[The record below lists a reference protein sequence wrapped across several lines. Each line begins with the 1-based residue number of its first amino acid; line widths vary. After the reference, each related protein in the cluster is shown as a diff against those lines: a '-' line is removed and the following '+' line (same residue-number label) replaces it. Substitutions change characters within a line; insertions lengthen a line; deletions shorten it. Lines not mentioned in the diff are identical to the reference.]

1 MIMMEY
7 STLDFLGYFRDVEIR
22 VILNPKNQILVK
34 SRRCI
39 HRTKKEDLCYDCQKL
54 IEENRSEYDKVIEG
68 LKSTPREI
76 LDHRLRV

>member
-7 STLDFLGYFRDVEIR
+7 SNLDFLGYFRDVEIS
-22 VILNPKNQILVK
+22 VILNRDNQILIR

-54 IEENRSEYDKVIEG
+54 IEENRSEYDKTVEEI
-68 LKSTPREI
+68 KSTPREI
-76 LDHRLRV
+76 LDHRLRA